1 MLTVVDK
8 WNVAMSSEILK
19 RHLITN
25 HIQLARKS
33 DFKKKQTAIGIQS
46 SLEIFKKMQKFNNWG
61 TE

>member
-33 DFKKKQTAIGIQS
+33 DLKKKKQTAIGIQS
-46 SLEIFKKMQKFNNWG
+46 SLEIFKKSHTHAKV
-61 TE
+61 